1 MFFISSLQLFH
12 TFAPLVVMQ
21 CCLMF
26 VHAANNIKIGRPF
39 INPYLHLLTVCG
51 SDRIHDRQIP
61 SPNVAIDLCGIF
73 RICSLLIPP
82 PPLRHPPWHK
92 SFPDW
97 HPSDLNDRKDN
108 LWKSHWFFLL
118 LPRWMDRHLVLSQI
132 TVFKVSGRL
141 KEVYLSVG
149 LPCHFAWGAEWLKWP

>member
-12 TFAPLVVMQ
+12 TFTPLVVMQ

-82 PPLRHPPWHK
+82 YSDTLHDTRVSQTDIRPIWMIGRRICGK
-92 SFPDW
+92 AISFL
-97 HPSDLNDRKDN
+97 S
-108 LWKSHWFFLL
+108 